1 MRVKIRRF
9 EHEGKITVQE
19 GYGLAVISINR
30 PSSLN
35 ALSSIMWQE
44 LTSIAKDLKY
54 SKKARVIILR
64 GVGGH
69 LTAGSDIKEFHVM
82 SIEEA
87 NKAFYYMEE
96 AIRAFENLPQP
107 TIATV
112 DGVALGAGFELALA
126 CDLRVGTK
134 NTKMGI
140 PVGRLG
146 IKLNRS
152 FAKRISDLIGPS
164 RTKDLVYTGRL
175 FKGKECE
182 ELGLINY
189 YVENE
194 DVDHFVMKLGEKI
207 SLQAPSSLRA
217 VKEAVS
223 YNSPRVEYPFEHPE
237 QVGMVD
243 PIDFPEGISSFVEK
257 RKPRFYVKKK
267 NSME

>member
-9 EHEGKITVQE
+9 DHDGKITVQE
-19 GYGLAVISINR
+19 GYGLAVVSINR

-44 LTSIAKDLKY
+44 LTRIVKDLKN
-54 SKKARVIILR
+54 SKKARVVILR

-69 LTAGSDIKEFHVM
+69 LTAGSDIKEFHQM

-87 NKAFYYMEE
+87 NEAFLYMEE

-182 ELGLINY
+182 DLGLVNY

-207 SLQAPSSLRA
+207 SQQAPSSVRA

-223 YNSPRVEYPFEHPE
+223 YNNPRFDFSFEHPE
-237 QVGMVD
+237 RLEMVD
-243 PIDFPEGISSFVEK
+243 PVDFPEGIASFVEK
-257 RKPRFYVKKK
+257 RKPRFHYKKK
-267 NSME
+267 KVQE